1 MASTKRNILVVGAT
15 GKQGSALVHH
25 LLVAP
30 SSDSSSQNGLVTA
43 QPQNLHVWALTR
55 SSSSPTAVSLLDD
68 AKKSDAADKIS
79 LIEGNLEDPSRIREV
94 FETVA
99 AAEGGLWGVF
109 VAIAFPGLGVEDERE
124 KDQGIMLADLA
135 LEFKV
140 EAFIY
145 SSALQPVPGNDD
157 TVEFS
162 RLSKLAVENHCKK
175 LGKEGLS
182 WILLQPG
189 FFMENFDGLIGAL
202 GVTVFR
208 EGLGKDTTL
217 CLIAS
222 EDIGRVAAGVFANH
236 EPYVHRILGLT
247 SGAVTMQEICD
258 SYKRVAGKPIP
269 SIPGFLGRL
278 LLSMNSSTRVILQ
291 DVEKHH
297 AARRDGLFPEFEQEL
312 ELARSVCE
320 MQTFEE
326 WTRRRRAESKA
337 QPAGWNK
344 LSVLSFLTG
353 RS

>member
-1 MASTKRNILVVGAT
+1 MAPTKRNILVVGAT

-25 LLVAP
+25 LLTAP
-30 SSDSSSQNGLVTA
+30 LSDLSSTQSGPATA
-43 QPQNLHVWALTR
+43 HHPSWHVWALTR
-55 SSSSPTAVSLLDD
+55 SPSSPAALGLLAD
-68 AKKSDAADKIS
+68 AKKSGAADGVG
-79 LIEGNLEDPSRIREV
+79 LIEGNLEDPSRIRKV
-94 FETVA
+94 FET
-99 AAEGGLWGVF
+99 
-109 VAIAFPGLGVEDERE
+109 
-124 KDQGIMLADLA
+124 MLADLA

-140 EAFIY
+140 QAFIY

-175 LGKEGLS
+175 LGKEGLH

-222 EDIGRVAAGVFANH
+222 EDIGRVAAGVLANH
-236 EPYVHRILGLT
+236 EPYVHKILALT
-247 SGAVTMQEICD
+247 SGAATMKEICD
-258 SYKRVAGKPIP
+258 SYKRAAGKPIP
-269 SIPGFLGRL
+269 TIPGFLARF
-278 LLSMNSSTRVILQ
+278 LLSVNSSTQVILQ
-291 DVEKHH
+291 DIDKHH
-297 AARRDGLFPEFEQEL
+297 AARRDGLFPDFNQEL
-312 ELARSVCE
+312 ELAKSVCE

-326 WTRRRRAESKA
+326 WTRNRRAKPKA

-344 LSVLSFLTG
+344 LSVFSLLAG